1 MLLAAWLQSVIKT
14 GTIVLTDAYGRK
26 HTIGNGSAPA
36 VHVRLH
42 DSTLHRRLVL
52 NPAWWVGHAY
62 MEGTLTIEEGD
73 LRDLFAVSLKNRGFS
88 AMRRRWLM
96 SAKLENALSVFATIN
111 PVGVA
116 ARRVQQHYDLSRE
129 LYELFLDSDK
139 QYSCAYF
146 DESADDIERAQVRKK
161 QHLASKLL
169 LKSGQR
175 VLDIGCGWGGL
186 AMYLAEQYNVKV
198 TGITISR
205 EQYDF
210 AIAEV
215 QRRGLEGHL
224 DFALEDYRLAKGPY
238 DRIVSVG
245 MLEHVGPLHYSEYFR
260 KIRDLL
266 TDDGVALIH
275 TIGRQPPPANI
286 NVWMRRNIF
295 PGAYLPSLSQLA
307 PVLENNDLWLCDF
320 ENLRLHYAW
329 TLREWESHF
338 QRNRSKVSEL
348 YDERFCR
355 MWEFYL
361 KGCEAGFLYSGM
373 CVFQMQIAKQIDAL
387 PMTRD
392 YMFREE
398 QRLKSLLERRD
409 TDVRT
414 GSDG

>member
-1 MLLAAWLQSVIKT
+1 MLLATWLQYVIKR

-26 HTIGNGSAPA
+26 HTVGDGGVPF

-42 DSTLHRRLVL
+42 DSSLHRRLLL
-52 NPAWWVGHAY
+52 NPAWWVGNAF

-73 LRDLFAVSLKNRGFS
+73 LRDLFAVSLKNQGFS
-88 AMRRRWLM
+88 AMRRRWLI

-116 ARRVQQHYDLSRE
+116 ERRVQHHYDLSRE

-146 DESADDIERAQVRKK
+146 DESADDIERAQLRKK
-161 QHLASKLL
+161 QHLASKML

-215 QRRGLEGHL
+215 QRRGLEGQV

-238 DRIVSVG
+238 DRIISVG
-245 MLEHVGPLHYSEYFR
+245 MLEHVGPLHYREYFR

-307 PVLENNDLWLCDF
+307 PVLESNDLWLCDL

-329 TLREWESHF
+329 TLREWEKRF
-338 QRNRSKVSEL
+338 QRNRSKVADI

-373 CVFQMQIAKQIDAL
+373 TVFQMLISKQIDGL
-387 PMTRD
+387 PVTRD
-392 YMFREE
+392 YMFQEE
-398 QRLKSLLERRD
+398 QRLKQQLEQQY
-409 TDVRT
+409 TDLRT
-414 GSDG
+414 GSEG